1 VLAYLQKVSSLF
13 ENFTKQYKNIIGNHE
28 EQLAATAGNGLRREL
43 IFQAAVA
50 FEEFVK
56 RYGYYHLSTSKPDIN
71 NTNSKLCE

>member
-1 VLAYLQKVSSLF
+1 MYLQKASSLF

-56 RYGYYHLSTSKPDIN
+56 RYGFYHLSASKPDIN